1 MRVAKMREWLRQ
13 FPDDMHVCLD
23 IPDKQAGMSCVI
35 SVCEGSEP
43 IILLDPHT
51 DTKEKVIV
59 LKPCGCSGEQELP
72 AMPAAINPN

>member
-43 IILLDPHT
+43 IILLD
-51 DTKEKVIV
+51 